1 MNRIHLTKAF
11 SLTVVILALVACS
24 SLPFMR
30 NSSGT
35 ATSQAVRDI
44 PYCDVNSTVL
54 CLISFGTDQKGQ
66 MFVNFY
72 RPNLSIKDFYL
83 KIQYDQLENMYE
95 CEAVK
100 GFTKYISCTGMQ
112 IPLEEQID
120 LGVYLSAD
128 NTLIARGVFVISFFA
143 IATPILVTTFEGTI
157 GPTSA
162 LTTPIP
168 TQTQTPQVTGTSG
181 TPTLTPRAGPTGT
194 TTRTPTRTPTRS
206 YPNP

>member
-1 MNRIHLTKAF
+1 
-11 SLTVVILALVACS
+11 
-24 SLPFMR
+24 
-30 NSSGT
+30 
-35 ATSQAVRDI
+35 VRDI

-83 KIQYDQLENMYE
+83 KIQYDQLENVYE

-100 GFTKYISCTGMQ
+100 GFTKYISCTGVQ
-112 IPLEEQID
+112 IPLEEQINV
-120 LGVYLSAD
+120 GVYLSAD

-162 LTTPIP
+162 LSTPTGTP
-168 TQTQTPQVTGTSG
+168 TPQVTGTLVTPGG
-181 TPTLTPRAGPTGT
+181 TLTLTPGTRPTG
-194 TTRTPTRTPTRS
+194 TRTPTRTPTRS